1 MSTGI
6 RINNAKNFFGENYA
20 TQPWVT
26 GELDAFLKSFE
37 ALTSNKVV
45 FTKGDGTTVE
55 LDLSTLVQNG
65 NGISVTNNEVHIN
78 LDETGENY
86 LTVGKDGL
94 KLSGIDAAI
103 KTSDDAIWTY
113 VGKDDTTGLSLRIK
127 NAEDSIATIVSESI
141 DVSGENAIVAT
152 GTTSKVISLKLDGTD
167 KILSQGTD
175 GLKATVQL
183 KSITTGLGENIS
195 KKYVLVG
202 SDGTTELGDVIEI
215 EKDRF
220 LQSATYDSETHKITF
235 SFNLADGSTSSTEVD
250 LSDLVDVYT
259 ASKGITKVGSDFQGV
274 VDPNSE
280 SFLSVGTDGF
290 KVAGVQN
297 AINAAVSTSGVKLKT
312 AVEKAVELVATTI
325 SIPSGTTGEFTSS
338 EIPGRVMHVSDASGV
353 IYPDIVYSSNTINC
367 TTTLKADFGSTA
379 TTEDETWFVVYAK
392 PIQVAE

>member
-26 GELDAFLKSFE
+26 EELGSFLESFGVL
-37 ALTSNKVV
+37 ASNKVV

-55 LDLSTLVQNG
+55 LDLSALVQNG
-65 NGISVTNNEVHIN
+65 NGISVANNEVRIN
-78 LDETGENY
+78 LDATSENY
-86 LTVGKDGL
+86 LTVGTDGL

-103 KTSDDAIWTY
+103 KTADDAIWTY
-113 VGKDDTTGLSLRIK
+113 IGKDDTTGLSLRIK
-127 NAEDSIATIVSESI
+127 TAEDAITTLENEAI

-167 KILSQGTD
+167 KILTQGTN

-195 KKYVLVG
+195 KKYILVG
-202 SDGTTELGDVIEI
+202 SDGTTELGDAIEI

-220 LQSATYDSETHKITF
+220 LQSATYDSGTHKITF

-259 ASKGITKVGSDFQGV
+259 ASKGVTKVGSDFQGV

-290 KVAGVQN
+290 KVAGVQD
-297 AINAAVSTSGVKLKT
+297 AINTAVSASETKLKT

-325 SIPSGTTGEFTSS
+325 TIPSGTSGEFTSS
-338 EIPGRVMHVSDASGV
+338 AIPGRVMHVSDASGV
-353 IYPDIVYSSNTINC
+353 IYPEIVYSSNTIDC
-367 TTTLKADFGSTA
+367 TTTLKADFGSSA
-379 TTEDETWFVVYAK
+379 TTEVETWFVVYAK